1 MLKLAF
7 TYYAHYIIHLFNFNF
22 IPHWLLICLL
32 MFEVFIFYK
41 NIMFLVVSLYI
52 YYIEDLNI

>member
-1 MLKLAF
+1 MLKLAL
-7 TYYAHYIIHLFNFNF
+7 TYYAQSIIHLFDFNF
-22 IPHWLLICLL
+22 IPNWLLICLM

-52 YYIEDLNI
+52 YYFEDLNI